1 MRITRIL
8 MSLISA
14 VVDKKET
21 KPNELADLGWAAYS
35 SDQVWCWNTKPI
47 KNGSIYSLKVMFQNQ
62 RTISLKKN

>member
-1 MRITRIL
+1 

-35 SDQVWCWNTKPI
+35 SDQV
-47 KNGSIYSLKVMFQNQ
+47 
-62 RTISLKKN
+62 